1 MKRQACHLEKVMV
14 FHDTLY
20 MPPDL
25 KGLSGL
31 SDLKDETKEMSEDE
45 IEIEK
50 PYKIVR
56 RLLKRFLV
64 LIDKSR
70 RARTKNTDP
79 RSNA

>member
-20 MPPDL
+20 VPPDL

-31 SDLKDETKEMSEDE
+31 SDLKNETKEMSEVE
-45 IEIEK
+45 TEK
-50 PYKIVR
+50 PYKIVGL
-56 RLLKRFLV
+56 LLKRFLV